1 MKKECG
7 DAVVIGA
14 SSATQLEEN
23 LRCLEGGTLPEDVVE
38 AFQKAWTVVKG
49 VCVSYC

>member
-1 MKKECG
+1 MKRKFG

-14 SSATQLEEN
+14 SSAVQLGEN
-23 LRCLEGGTLPEDVVE
+23 LRCLEGGPLPEEVVE
-38 AFQKAWTVVKG
+38 AFQKAWTIVKG